1 MSFVL
6 DCSITVAWVYA
17 DEATDSVTRVF
28 DLLRQEGAW
37 VPGLWRLEVANALE
51 MGVRRGR
58 VNAAFRDAVLAD
70 LTHFPIQVDPETDLR
85 AWGTTLELAERH
97 RLTLYDASY
106 LELATRRKL
115 AMATLDRELRRA
127 AQGEQVRL
135 IL

>member
-6 DCSITVAWVYA
+6 DCSITLAWVYA
-17 DEATDSVTRVF
+17 DEATDSVLRVF
-28 DLLRQEGAW
+28 DFLRQEGAW

-58 VNAAFRDAVLAD
+58 VNAAFRDAALAD

-85 AWGTTLELAERH
+85 AWGATLELAERH